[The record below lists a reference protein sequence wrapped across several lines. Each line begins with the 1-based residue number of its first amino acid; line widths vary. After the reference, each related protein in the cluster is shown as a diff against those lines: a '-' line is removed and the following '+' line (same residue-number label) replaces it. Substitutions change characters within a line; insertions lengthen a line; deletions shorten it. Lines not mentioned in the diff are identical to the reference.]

1 MPGWNPLTGHD
12 PTGARPAGS
21 PYGYTVRT
29 PNQPFIPRS
38 GGPGQTFGI
47 PTSLLSPYMTYTTNP
62 ATVPPPPHIQQQ
74 MYSYPPVT
82 HGLVAPGVYA
92 PQWSYTYQPNGAG
105 NFLPRQAHQTPAIDP
120 TVPAL
125 NFTNSSGGVG
135 CEPGYNYWFS
145 PANTKLHFFQTT
157 TAPWH
162 LPETAQI
169 PFKALHVPVTVT
181 FAELFRGTGC
191 TNPTPKKNRVYEVI
205 SAGGGRW
212 YKGLE
217 VTGADK
223 DMLKKPIR
231 DVGWDETRTGLPNE
245 KPAVC
250 LWLCKD

>member
-1 MPGWNPLTGHD
+1 MGQQQQQQQPHVWGF
-12 PTGARPAGS
+12 PT
-21 PYGYTVRT
+21 
-29 PNQPFIPRS
+29 
-38 GGPGQTFGI
+38 
-47 PTSLLSPYMTYTTNP
+47 
-62 ATVPPPPHIQQQ
+62 TVPGYVPP
-74 MYSYPPVT
+74 STYPPQFAYT
-82 HGLVAPGVYA
+82 H
-92 PQWSYTYQPNGAG
+92 QPNGTG
-105 NFLPRQAHQTPAIDP
+105 SYLPRQPQANPQVDP
-120 TVPAL
+120 DVPAL
-125 NFTNSSGGVG
+125 NLTNSTGGVG

-181 FAELFRGTGC
+181 FAELFKGTGC

-231 DVGWDETRTGLPNE
+231 DVGWDETRTGLPGE
-245 KPAVC
+245 KPAVY
-250 LWLCKD
+250 LWMCKD